1 MSREHERT
9 QFFFRPCTT
18 KHCERKA
25 NAFPQYLDGE
35 LEGMPNL
42 FMTSGRK
49 LGRKDDEQM
58 RRNESG
64 HTLYENGCSSSSR
77 GFLHI
82 EEAKALPGIWSL
94 GIQSMARD
102 HPDQAVEEVYSI
114 LGTEFVAQE
123 ERLS

>member
-1 MSREHERT
+1 
-9 QFFFRPCTT
+9 
-18 KHCERKA
+18 
-25 NAFPQYLDGE
+25 
-35 LEGMPNL
+35 
-42 FMTSGRK
+42 MTSGRK

-64 HTLYENGCSSSSR
+64 HTLYENGCSNSSR
-77 GFLHI
+77 DFLHI
-82 EEAKALPGIWSL
+82 EEAKTLPGIWSL